1 MLTKI
6 HFENFT
12 AFKNLDIELSP
23 GINVF
28 IGKNGTGKTHILKTA
43 YAACDIS
50 VSQRN
55 FADKLEKVFY
65 PSHHQLGRL
74 ARREKVSV
82 TAKVAIYRTVEKQNF
97 ELRLS
102 FSNHTMAYE
111 KAHISGAETWKGQKA
126 QSVFI
131 PVKDMMANA
140 PGFRALY
147 SQREIHFEEIYDD
160 IIAKAFLGS
169 LKGPVD
175 KERKKILDILQ
186 KAIDG
191 KVITKKEEFFLR
203 NKQGELEFTLLAE
216 GFRKLA
222 LLWVLI
228 QNGVLLNGS
237 MLFWDEPEA
246 NLNPALMD
254 VVAEILLALQRQ
266 GVQIFIATHDYVF
279 LRWLSLKIQKRDN
292 VLFHALYHKDSEI
305 QCSTTSD
312 YCAISPN
319 AIAETFANLY
329 DADLEKGL

>member
-12 AFKNLDIELSP
+12 AFKNLEVTFSP
-23 GINVF
+23 GINIF
-28 IGKNGTGKTHILKTA
+28 IGKNGSGKTHILKTA

-55 FADKLEKVFY
+55 FADKLEKTFY
-65 PSHHQLGRL
+65 PSRHQLGRL
-74 ARREKVSV
+74 AKREKTSVTTKVSV
-82 TAKVAIYRTVEKQNF
+82 FRTVEKRNL
-97 ELRLS
+97 ELKLS
-102 FSNHTMAYE
+102 FSNHTTAFE
-111 KAHISGAETWKGQKA
+111 NAKISGAEAWKEQRA

-160 IIAKAFLGS
+160 IIAKAFLGT

-175 KERKKILDILQ
+175 KERKKLLDILQ

-191 KVITKKEEFFLR
+191 KVVTKKEEFFLR

-222 LLWVLI
+222 LLWILI

-246 NLNPALMD
+246 NLNPALMGT
-254 VVAEILLALQRQ
+254 VAEILLALQRQ
-266 GVQIFIATHDYVF
+266 GVQIFVATHDYVF
-279 LRWLSLKIQKRDN
+279 LKWLSLKLKEGDN
-292 VLFHALYHKDSEI
+292 VLFHSLYHKDSEI
-305 QCSTTSD
+305 HCNTTSK
-312 YCAISPN
+312 YYEISPN
-319 AIAETFANLY
+319 AISETFANLY
-329 DADLEKGL
+329 DADIEKGL